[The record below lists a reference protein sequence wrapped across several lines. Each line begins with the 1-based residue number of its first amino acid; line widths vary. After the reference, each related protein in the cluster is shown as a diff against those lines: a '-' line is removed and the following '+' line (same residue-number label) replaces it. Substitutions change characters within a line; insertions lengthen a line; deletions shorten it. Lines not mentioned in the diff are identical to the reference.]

1 MVSAGHIRTGV
12 GIIGNIISGCLFLV
26 PIKTFIEIGK
36 KKDVEGFQFYP
47 YVATVLNC
55 MLWVFYG
62 LPIVKPDSLL
72 VVTINGLGLVI
83 ELVYVGIYF
92 YYDRQNKRR
101 TRISFFLFGEVC
113 FVGVL
118 ALFTLLYFRKLE
130 SRASFVGVFADIFNI
145 MMYSSPLL
153 VVKKVYKTKSVEYM
167 PFWLSFTCFANGLCW
182 TCYALIKRLD
192 VFLLISNGLGAI
204 AGAIQLIVY
213 AYYAWIYSGER
224 SPSDNKPAEV
234 QLPASRV

>member
-1 MVSAGHIRTGV
+1 MVTAGQIRTVVGV
-12 GIIGNIISGCLFLV
+12 IGNVISGCLFLV
-26 PIKTFIEIGK
+26 PIKTFLEIRK
-36 KKDVEGFQFYP
+36 KKDVEGYQFYP

-62 LPIVKPDSLL
+62 LPVVKPDSLL
-72 VVTINGLGLVI
+72 VITINGAGLVI
-83 ELVYVGIYF
+83 ELLYVAIYCA
-92 YYDRQNKRR
+92 YDRQNRSRKR
-101 TRISFFLFGEVC
+101 IGIFLLGEVL
-113 FVGVL
+113 FVGGL
-118 ALFTLLYFRKLE
+118 ALFTLLCIRKLE
-130 SRASFVGVFADIFNI
+130 NRAFVVGIFADIFNI

-153 VVKKVYKTKSVEYM
+153 VVKKVYETKSVKYM
-167 PFWLSFTCFANGLCW
+167 PFWLSLTCFANGLCW

-213 AYYAWIYSGER
+213 AYYAWIYKR
-224 SPSDNKPAEV
+224 PADDKPAEV